1 MPSASA
7 CRAPPKRRPTGPGW
21 LGCRTLTAMRVSEA
35 LERLD
40 GPGRFEIPFPDV
52 VMPGGTYGIQLSV
65 QARRLGRGL
74 RVLPISG

>member
-21 LGCRTLTAMRVSEA
+21 LGCRTLIAMRASEA

-40 GPGRFEIPFPDV
+40 GPEGIDIPFSDV
-52 VMPGGTYGIQLSV
+52 VMPGGMNGMQLSV
-65 QARRLGRGL
+65 QVRRLGPGL
-74 RVLPISG
+74 RVLPTSG